1 MGVDVE
7 KRFGMDFD
15 KERHNRAHMTG
26 PVYGIHPKA
35 NAAGK
40 GLKTVLRE
48 VDVNPVDSVPRVF
61 V

>member
-1 MGVDVE
+1 MEKQYGVSFSEERE
-7 KRFGMDFD
+7 KR
-15 KERHNRAHMTG
+15 AYMTG
-26 PVYGIHPKA
+26 PVHGRHPLA

-48 VDVNPVDSVPRVF
+48 TDCKPLDSVPRVF

>member
-1 MGVDVE
+1 ME
-7 KRFGMDFD
+7 KRYGVSFSE
-15 KERHNRAHMTG
+15 EREKRAYMTG
-26 PVYGIHPKA
+26 PVHGRHPLA

-48 VDVNPVDSVPRVF
+48 TDCKPLDSVPRVF